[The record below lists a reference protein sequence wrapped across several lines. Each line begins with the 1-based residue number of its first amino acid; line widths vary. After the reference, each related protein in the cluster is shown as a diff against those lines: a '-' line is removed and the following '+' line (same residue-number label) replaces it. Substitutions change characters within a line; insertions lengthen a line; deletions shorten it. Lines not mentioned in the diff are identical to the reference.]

1 MVLSPAPT
9 ATVHRLPATS
19 STVHW
24 GFFDPRL
31 KPVLTVS
38 SGDLVAIETLT
49 HHAGDAPDLLMDAG
63 ITDVFERVTDRGPG
77 PHLLTCPI
85 AVDGARPGDLLQVDI
100 LEATP
105 RLPHGSNL
113 AARWGFLYGEIP
125 SNASPS
131 TNSTP
136 KPASAGPC
144 SGTTGPR
151 HRRPTSPAR
160 SSTPTRTHDN
170 PRCPASSSPLRPHFG
185 TMGVAPEA
193 PQR

>member
-24 GFFDPRL
+24 GYFDPRL
-31 KPVLTVS
+31 EPVLTVS

-49 HHAGDAPDLLMDAG
+49 HHAGDAPDLLIGAG

-77 PHLLTCPI
+77 PHLLTGPI

-105 RLPHGSNL
+105 RPPYGSNL
-113 AARWGFLYGEIP
+113 AAHWSFLYGEVRWIGIP
-125 SNASPS
+125 A
-131 TNSTP
+131 
-136 KPASAGPC
+136 
-144 SGTTGPR
+144 
-151 HRRPTSPAR
+151 
-160 SSTPTRTHDN
+160 
-170 PRCPASSSPLRPHFG
+170 
-185 TMGVAPEA
+185 
-193 PQR
+193 